1 MTKRVVPRGQLK
13 RGRWLSFTASQEMAV
28 ARVEFAWQ
36 ARFPVPPL
44 VSLRVVDSYRGA
56 DGGLE
61 VKVWASCRSSAPA
74 GQRLRAARRCATS
87 RSCRRSRTR
96 LRTACSDDRE
106 VAWELPDG
114 LFTYFRRG

>member
-61 VKVWASCRSSAPA
+61 VKSLGFVPLVRARGPA
-74 GQRLRAARRCATS
+74 TARGEAMRYLAK
-87 RSCRRSRTR
+87 
-96 LRTACSDDRE
+96 
-106 VAWELPDG
+106 LPSVPHAIADCV
-114 LFTYFRRG
+114 FR